1 MQFGRDAF
9 AIAKDIARLAVL
21 EFHRQ
26 LKCNVHSFARPMSS
40 TKDGNGPSLSVVGGT
55 DSAHNGA
62 VGESTDK
69 TASLKLAQLRQEH
82 RDLDEAIQALT
93 ASGPFDQLQLTRLK
107 KKKLMLRDQITKLE
121 DQIVPDIIA

>member
-1 MQFGRDAF
+1 VLFEQNHA
-9 AIAKDIARLAVL
+9 AIAKDSARLDVL

-40 TKDGNGPSLSVVGGT
+40 TKDGDGPNLSVVGGT
-55 DSAHNGA
+55 DSASGGDA
-62 VGESTDK
+62 PESTDK
-69 TASLKLAQLRQEH
+69 TTLLKLAQLRQEH

-93 ASGPFDQLQLTRLK
+93 TSGPFDQLQLTRLK
-107 KKKLMLRDQITKLE
+107 KKKLMLRDQITKIE

>member
-1 MQFGRDAF
+1 M
-9 AIAKDIARLAVL
+9 I

-26 LKCNVHSFARPMSS
+26 LKCNFHAFARHMSS
-40 TKDGNGPSLSVVGGT
+40 TKDGDGPNLSVVGGT
-55 DSAHNGA
+55 ESAGGAEGKDSSEKAA
-62 VGESTDK
+62 V
-69 TASLKLAQLRQEH
+69 LKLAQLRQEH

-93 ASGPFDQLQLTRLK
+93 SSGPFDQLQLTRLK